1 MMRICRHGLQGPA
14 AQPMQENNM
23 ILYDGIYSWSG
34 KTSSGKRPVSWWPG
48 SYRVKIVDLSD
59 TTPDGVFH
67 IKPVICLFADTGK
80 GFNVRNHFQYFA
92 QSICQEFG
100 LRLNKVLWVEY
111 YPEGPT
117 MDVATLNEGAMVG
130 KERLYTVHWR
140 PIHEDEAQLIGP
152 HKGTTSGL
160 LA

>member
-1 MMRICRHGLQGPA
+1 
-14 AQPMQENNM
+14 MQEKNM

-34 KTSSGKRPVSWWPG
+34 KTSTGKRPVSWWPG
-48 SYRVKIVDLSD
+48 SYRVKVVDLSD
-59 TTPDGVFH
+59 TTPDGVYH
-67 IKPVICLFADTGK
+67 IKPMICLFADTGK

-100 LRLNKVLWVEY
+100 LRLKKVLWVEY
-111 YPEGPT
+111 YPEGPA

-140 PIHEDEAQLIGP
+140 PIHEDETLLIEP
-152 HKGTTSGL
+152 HIGTKNGL
-160 LA
+160 FV

>member
-1 MMRICRHGLQGPA
+1 
-14 AQPMQENNM
+14 M

-100 LRLNKVLWVEY
+100 LTLNKVLWVEY
-111 YPEGPT
+111 YPEGT
-117 MDVATLNEGAMVG
+117 AMDVATLNEGAMVG

-140 PIHEDEAQLIGP
+140 PVHEDEAQLIGA
-152 HKGTTSGL
+152 HKGTTNGL
-160 LA
+160 FA

>member
-1 MMRICRHGLQGPA
+1 
-14 AQPMQENNM
+14 M
-23 ILYDGIYSWSG
+23 ILFDGIYSWTG

-67 IKPVICLFADTGK
+67 MKPVICLFADTGK

-100 LRLNKVLWVEY
+100 LGLNKVLWVECF
-111 YPEGPT
+111 PEGPS

-140 PIHEDEAQLIGP
+140 PIHEDEAQLIAP
-152 HKGTTSGL
+152 HRGTTDGFFT
-160 LA
+160 